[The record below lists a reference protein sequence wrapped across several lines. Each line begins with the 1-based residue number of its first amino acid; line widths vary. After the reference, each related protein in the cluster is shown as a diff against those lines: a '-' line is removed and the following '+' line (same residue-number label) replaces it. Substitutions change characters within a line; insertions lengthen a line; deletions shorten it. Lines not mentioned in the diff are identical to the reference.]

1 MHQLIVVCTNNG
13 YEHLARLFDSMEEFG
28 AGAPILVVDTGSTNI
43 ELVKEVISKYSLDI
57 SLYERKGGRTT
68 GAYLSAYRN
77 FPADYY
83 MFMQDSMKVKCSD
96 WLGEFHS
103 RMTPPDTVRPVGCVP
118 WLGFDIKR
126 STQEEMAWAIASM
139 GKVQCTRGI
148 FGPVFYTSRV
158 VLDKLKELKTLPRLP
173 QEKIHECGNERAW
186 AMAFEKAGFGQNPI
200 NMDFKYAEQLYNDSF
215 NVLTK
220 FLVDRKA

>member
-1 MHQLIVVCTNNG
+1 MRQLIVVCTNNG
-13 YEHLARLFDSMEEFG
+13 QDHLTRLFDSMQEFG
-28 AGAPILVVDTGSTNI
+28 AGAPILVVDTGSVDI
-43 ELVKEVISKYSLDI
+43 ELVQEVISRYHLDI
-57 SLYERKGGRTT
+57 TLYERKGGRTT

-83 MFMQDSMKVKCSD
+83 MFMQDSMRVKCPG
-96 WLGEFHS
+96 WLEEFHS
-103 RMTPPDTVRPVGCVP
+103 RMYPPDTIRPVGCVP

-126 STQEEMAWAIASM
+126 STPEEMDWAIATI
-139 GKVQCTRGI
+139 GKVQCMRGI
-148 FGPVFYTSRV
+148 FGPVFYTSRT
-158 VLDKLKELKTLPRLP
+158 VLDKLKELSLLPRIP
-173 QEKIHECGNERAW
+173 KEKVHECGNERAW

-220 FLVDRKA
+220 FLVDRKS